1 VAGCECQRKRVSA
14 VFRLRAELP
23 RLLLGGDLPR
33 QLAGKSVEMVLYYL
47 VARFRAETPRVAVAP
62 DTALAIAVLL

>member
-1 VAGCECQRKRVSA
+1 
-14 VFRLRAELP
+14 
-23 RLLLGGDLPR
+23 LLLGGDLPR